1 MSGSVSLGRHV
12 TLETIGV
19 EVFLNVDGIEGAP
32 AYDTPVSVQARV
44 LRQDKVLWLGDGSH
58 TTTVLTVWFP
68 QDTSPLPDHRARL
81 EWEDEF
87 FIIEQ
92 VKDVKDRNATLVHRR
107 VRCRR
112 E

>member
-1 MSGSVSLGRHV
+1 MSGSVSLSRHI
-12 TLETIGV
+12 TLETIEV
-19 EVFLNVDGIEGAP
+19 EEFLSEDIEGAP
-32 AYDTPVSVQARV
+32 TYDTPVSVEARV
-44 LRQDKVLWLGDGSH
+44 LRQDKVLWLGDGTH

-68 QDTSPLPDHRARL
+68 PDSSPLPDHRARL

-87 FIIEQ
+87 FIIIA
-92 VKDVKDRNATLVHRR
+92 VKDVKGMDATLAHRR